1 MKNYYVYIHTRT
13 DLNEVFYVGMST
25 ISTEGLIYSRAY
37 RSAFEKRKTAWH
49 NYARIC
55 PYNVKIVKDNLTKE
69 EAFKLE
75 MKLIKK
81 YGRKDLGTGTLIN
94 QCDGGAGLKNPG
106 PQLKKKIKFSKKHL
120 SHVYKKGQKPY
131 SISVSSYDKD
141 GNFVKTYESIN
152 DACKDVNCLHADIT
166 RAINGKRFL
175 IAGFQWRKYEIKIGI
190 GKVPEKRKIS
200 KKVGQYSYE
209 SSVPIRVWE
218 SASEAAKELNISR
231 TGINNCLKQKSN
243 TSAGY
248 IWKFINL

>member
-1 MKNYYVYIHTRT
+1 MKNYYVYIHIRT
-13 DLNEVFYVGMST
+13 DLNEVFYVGMSA
-25 ISTEGLIYSRAY
+25 INKEGLIYSRAY
-37 RSAFEKRKTAWH
+37 RSAFEKRKTVWH
-49 NYARIC
+49 SHARIC
-55 PYNVKIVKDNLTKE
+55 PYTVKIIKENLTKE

-120 SHVYKKGQKPY
+120 SHVYKKAQKPY
-131 SISVSSYDKD
+131 SISVSAYDKD

-166 RAINGKRFL
+166 RAVNGKRFL
-175 IAGFQWRKYEIKIGI
+175 IAGFQWRKYESKIGI
-190 GKVPEKRKIS
+190 GKVPEKRKIC
-200 KKVGQYSYE
+200 KKVGQYCHE
-209 SSVPIRVWE
+209 SLQLLKVWE
-218 SASEAAKELNISR
+218 SASEAAKKLNISR

-248 IWKFINL
+248 IWKFIE